1 MLITPVPPV
10 ASATAFSTGLPMF
23 LSGAPG
29 IVKENYLGA
38 NPRVPTFAQ
47 VSGGAATPQ
56 PVFQLSLNEAANN
69 TGTINPPSAGWRFF
83 IGHGVTETVLGR
95 VVQVPPS
102 NTWKLT
108 GVFYGERVSAALV
121 ASQDLVHLP
130 DVATNDY
137 ELRLLA
143 IPGLN
148 LEVFWLVAQSAGA
161 VDLII
166 PFPATQHV
174 IPMPPSLNAYSIVTF
189 LALIRPL
196 AGSLLTMPAGY
207 GA

>member
-29 IVKENYLGA
+29 IERQKYLGA

-47 VSGGAATPQ
+47 VSGGATVAQ
-56 PVFQLSLNEAANN
+56 QVFQLSLNEAAHN
-69 TGTINPPSAGWRFF
+69 TGSINPPSAGWRFF
-83 IGHGVTETVLGR
+83 IGHGVSDTVFGR

-102 NTWKLT
+102 NAWKLT

-121 ASQDLVHLP
+121 ASRELVHLP

-148 LEVFWLVAQSAGA
+148 LEVFWLVAQTAGS

-166 PFPATQHV
+166 PLPAMPQV
-174 IPMPPSLNAYSIVTF
+174 IPPPPSSSCFSIVTF

-196 AGSLLTMPAGY
+196 AGSALTMPAGY